1 MFQNENAFKKVLSY
15 SYTDS
20 DIRKYLGEDAK
31 IIEYE
36 ELLRYNTIFDL
47 LPQDKSYVI
56 ILIETKDNY
65 GHYVCL
71 CRLGSGATDGR
82 LQYVDS
88 YGKGVDMQ
96 QKFIDPWWRRESNQD
111 KKHLSRMIKDCPYK
125 LEYMSRQLQ
134 SKYKYDATCGR
145 YMILFILQFLK
156 GMDIKDVLGWFDFVI
171 ESQDLEKYKEFKY
184 DLVVIEQI
192 PYTGNNN

>member
-36 ELLRYNTIFDL
+36 ELLRYNTLFDL

-82 LQYVDS
+82 LQYFDS
-88 YGKGVDMQ
+88 YAKGVDEQ

-111 KKHLSRMIKDCPYK
+111 KKHLTRMIKDCPYK
-125 LEYMSRQLQ
+125 LEYMSRPLQ
-134 SKYKYDATCGR
+134 SKYKWDCTCGR
-145 YMILFILQFLK
+145 WMCLFVLQFLK
-156 GMDIKDVLGWFDFVI
+156 GMDIKAFLDWLDFIV
-171 ESQDLEKYKEFKY
+171 EQQDLEKYKEFKY
-184 DLVVIEQI
+184 DIIVIEQI
-192 PYTGNNN
+192 SYTPSS

>member
-36 ELLRYNTIFDL
+36 ELLRYNTLFDL

-82 LQYVDS
+82 LQYFDS
-88 YGKGVDMQ
+88 YAKGVDEQ

-111 KKHLSRMIKDCPYK
+111 KKHLTRMIKDCPYK
-125 LEYMSRQLQ
+125 LEYMGRKLQ
-134 SKYKYDATCGR
+134 SNYKWDCSCAR
-145 YMILFILQFLK
+145 YCILFILKFLQGK
-156 GMDIKDVLGWFDFVI
+156 NIGEVLDWIDFLI
-171 ESQDLEKYKEFKY
+171 ENNNLEKYKELKY
-184 DLVVIEQI
+184 DIIVVEQI
-192 PYTGNNN
+192 SYTPNF